1 MVPASEAHPVK
12 VKEALRAF
20 GTDYRD
26 AELLLLHCLG
36 RDERSWLIAHDHD
49 ELPTDIVEAF
59 SSMSKERLKGVPLAY
74 LLGHREFWSLKLKVT
89 RDVLIPR
96 PETELLVEWAVELA
110 SQCDLDSMLD
120 LGTGSGAIAL
130 AVQQDL
136 PHLSVTA
143 SDVSASALRVA
154 RENAEYLGLPVEFV
168 ESSWFGAVA
177 QRRWALIASNP
188 PYVAANDAHLL
199 DGDLRFEPNTALTDQ
214 GDGLWSIREIA
225 SNAPDH
231 LEAGGWLLIEHGFDQ
246 AADVRSIF
254 ELNGFSKVSL
264 RHDLAGRPRVTGGCW
279 QC

>member
-1 MVPASEAHPVK
+1 MPVNEARPVK
-12 VKEALRAF
+12 IKEALRAF
-20 GTDYRD
+20 GNDYRD

-49 ELPTDIVEAF
+49 ELPADVIEVF
-59 SSMSKERLKGVPLAY
+59 SSMSAERLKGVPLAY

-96 PETELLVEWAVELA
+96 PETELLVEWALELA
-110 SQCDLDSMLD
+110 SRYDLESMLD

-130 AVQQDL
+130 AVKQDA

-143 SDVSASALRVA
+143 SDVSESALRVA
-154 RENAEYLGLPVEFV
+154 RENAEDLGLPVEFV
-168 ESSWFGAVA
+168 ESSWFDALE

-188 PYVAANDAHLL
+188 PYVAADDAHLKK
-199 DGDLRFEPNTALTDQ
+199 GDLRFEPSTALTDG
-214 GDGLWSIREIA
+214 GDGLSSIQEIA
-225 SNAPDH
+225 SNAPNH
-231 LEAGGWLLIEHGFDQ
+231 LEAGGWLLIEHGYDQ
-246 AADVRSIF
+246 ASDVRSIL

-264 RHDLAGRPRVTGGCW
+264 RNDLAGRPRVTGGCW

>member
-1 MVPASEAHPVK
+1 MAPASEAHPVK

-36 RDERSWLIAHDHD
+36 RDERSWLIAHDHY
-49 ELPTDIVEAF
+49 ELPTYIVEAF

-154 RENAEYLGLPVEFV
+154 RENAEDLALPVEFV
-168 ESSWFGAVA
+168 ESSWFGALA

-231 LEAGGWLLIEHGFDQ
+231 LEAGGWLLIEHGYDQ
-246 AADVRSIF
+246 AADVRSSF

>member
-1 MVPASEAHPVK
+1 VPVNEAQPVK

-36 RDERSWLIAHDHD
+36 KDERSWLIAHDDD
-49 ELPTDIVEAF
+49 ELPTDVIETFA
-59 SSMSKERLKGVPLAY
+59 SISADRLKGVPLAY
-74 LLGHREFWSLKLKVT
+74 LLGYREFWSLKLKVT

-96 PETELLVEWAVELA
+96 PETELLVAWALELA
-110 SQCDLDSMLD
+110 SRYDLESLLD

-130 AVQQDL
+130 AVQHDL
-136 PHLSVTA
+136 PRLSVTA
-143 SDVSASALRVA
+143 SDVSGSALRVA
-154 RENAEYLGLPVEFV
+154 RANAEGLGLPVEFV
-168 ESSWFGAVA
+168 QSRWFDALE

-188 PYVAANDAHLL
+188 PYVAVDDAHLQ
-199 DGDLRFEPNTALTDQ
+199 DGDLRFEPNTALTD
-214 GDGLWSIREIA
+214 GSDGLSSIREIA

-231 LEAGGWLLIEHGFDQ
+231 LETGGWLLIEHGYDQ
-246 AADVRSIF
+246 AADVRSIL

-264 RHDLAGRPRVTGGCW
+264 RHDLAGRPRATGGCW

>member
-1 MVPASEAHPVK
+1 MPVNEAHPVK

-26 AELLLLHCLG
+26 AELLLLHSLG
-36 RDERSWLIAHDHD
+36 KDERSWLIAHDHD
-49 ELPTDIVEAF
+49 ELPTDVIDSF

-74 LLGHREFWSLKLKVT
+74 LMGHREFWSLTLKVT

-110 SQCDLDSMLD
+110 SQYDLQSLLD

-130 AVQQDL
+130 AVKHDL
-136 PHLSVTA
+136 PHLTVTA
-143 SDVSASALRVA
+143 SDVSGSALRVA
-154 RENAEYLGLPVEFV
+154 RENAEDLGLPVEFV
-168 ESSWFGAVA
+168 ESSWFGALA

-188 PYVAANDAHLL
+188 PYVAADDAHLK
-199 DGDLRFEPNTALTDQ
+199 DGDLRFEPSTALTDG
-214 GDGLWSIREIA
+214 GDGLSSIREIA
-225 SNAPDH
+225 SNAPNH
-231 LEAGGWLLIEHGFDQ
+231 LEAGGWLLIEHGYDQ
-246 AADVRSIF
+246 AADVRSIL

>member
-1 MVPASEAHPVK
+1 MPVNEARPVK
-12 VKEALRAF
+12 IKEALRAF
-20 GTDYRD
+20 GNDYRD

-49 ELPTDIVEAF
+49 ELQADVIEVF
-59 SSMSKERLKGVPLAY
+59 SSMSAERLKGVPLAY

-96 PETELLVEWAVELA
+96 PETELLVEWALELA
-110 SQCDLDSMLD
+110 SRYDLESMLD

-130 AVQQDL
+130 AVQHDA

-143 SDVSASALRVA
+143 SDVSESALRVA
-154 RENAEYLGLPVEFV
+154 RENAEDLGLPVEFV
-168 ESSWFGAVA
+168 ESSWFDALE

-188 PYVAANDAHLL
+188 PYVAADDAHLKK
-199 DGDLRFEPNTALTDQ
+199 GDLRFEPSTALTDG
-214 GDGLWSIREIA
+214 GDGLSSIQQIA
-225 SNAPDH
+225 SNAPNH
-231 LEAGGWLLIEHGFDQ
+231 LEAGGWLLIEHGYDQ
-246 AADVRSIF
+246 ASDVRSIL

-264 RHDLAGRPRVTGGCW
+264 RNDLAGRPRVTGGCW

>member
-1 MVPASEAHPVK
+1 MPVSEAYPVK

-20 GTDYRD
+20 GTDFRD
-26 AELLLLHCLG
+26 AELLLLHSLG
-36 RDERSWLIAHDHD
+36 KDERSWLIAHDHD
-49 ELPTDIVEAF
+49 ELPTDVIDSF

-74 LLGHREFWSLKLKVT
+74 LMGHREFWSLTLKVT

-110 SQCDLDSMLD
+110 SQYDLQSLLD

-130 AVQQDL
+130 AVKHDL
-136 PHLSVTA
+136 PHLTVTA
-143 SDVSASALRVA
+143 SDVSGSALRVA
-154 RENAEYLGLPVEFV
+154 RENAEDLGLPVEFV
-168 ESSWFGAVA
+168 ESSWFGALA

-188 PYVAANDAHLL
+188 PYVAADDAHLK
-199 DGDLRFEPNTALTDQ
+199 DGDLRFEPSTALTDG
-214 GDGLWSIREIA
+214 GDGLSSIREIA
-225 SNAPDH
+225 SNAPNH
-231 LEAGGWLLIEHGFDQ
+231 LEAGGWLLIEHGYDQ
-246 AADVRSIF
+246 AADVRSIL

>member
-1 MVPASEAHPVK
+1 MPVNEVQPVK
-12 VKEALRAF
+12 IKEALRAF
-20 GTDYRD
+20 ANDYRD

-49 ELPTDIVEAF
+49 ELQADVIEVF
-59 SSMSKERLKGVPLAY
+59 SSMSAERLKGVPLAY

-96 PETELLVEWAVELA
+96 PETELLVEWALELA
-110 SQCDLDSMLD
+110 SRYDLESMLD

-130 AVQQDL
+130 AVQHDA

-143 SDVSASALRVA
+143 SDVSESALRVA
-154 RENAEYLGLPVEFV
+154 RENAEDLGLPVEFV
-168 ESSWFGAVA
+168 ESSWFDALE

-188 PYVAANDAHLL
+188 PYVAADDAHLQK
-199 DGDLRFEPNTALTDQ
+199 GDLRFEPSTALTDG
-214 GDGLWSIREIA
+214 GDGLSSIQEIV
-225 SNAPDH
+225 SKAPNH
-231 LEAGGWLLIEHGFDQ
+231 LEAGGWLLIEHGYDQ
-246 AADVRSIF
+246 AADVRSIL

-264 RHDLAGRPRVTGGCW
+264 RNDLAGRPRVTGGCW

>member
-20 GTDYRD
+20 GTGYRD
-26 AELLLLHCLG
+26 AELLLLHSLG
-36 RDERSWLIAHDHD
+36 KDERSWLIAHDRD
-49 ELPTDIVEAF
+49 ELPTDVIETF
-59 SSMSKERLKGVPLAY
+59 SSLSEERLKGMPLAY

-96 PETELLVEWAVELA
+96 PETESLVEWAVELV

-136 PHLSVTA
+136 PHLAVTA

-154 RENAEYLGLPVEFV
+154 RENAEDLGLPVEFV
-168 ESSWFGAVA
+168 ESSWFGALA

-199 DGDLRFEPNTALTDQ
+199 DGDLRFEPNTALTDG
-214 GDGLWSIREIA
+214 GDGLSSIREIA

-231 LEAGGWLLIEHGFDQ
+231 LEAGGWLLIEHGYDQ

-254 ELNGFSKVSL
+254 ELNGFSKVNL

>member
-1 MVPASEAHPVK
+1 MVPGSEAHLVK
-12 VKEALRAF
+12 VTEALRAF

-49 ELPTDIVEAF
+49 ELPRNIVEAF

-154 RENAEYLGLPVEFV
+154 RENAEDLGLPVEFV
-168 ESSWFGAVA
+168 ESSWFGALA

-199 DGDLRFEPNTALTDQ
+199 DGDLRFEPNIALTDQ
-214 GDGLWSIREIA
+214 RDGLWSIREIA

-231 LEAGGWLLIEHGFDQ
+231 LEAGGWLLIEHGYDQ

-264 RHDLAGRPRVTGGCW
+264 RHDRAGRPRVTGGCW

>member
-1 MVPASEAHPVK
+1 MPVNEAQPVK
-12 VKEALRAF
+12 IKEALRAF
-20 GTDYRD
+20 GNDYRD

-49 ELPTDIVEAF
+49 ELPADVIEVF
-59 SSMSKERLKGVPLAY
+59 SSMSAERLKGVPLAY

-96 PETELLVEWAVELA
+96 PETELLVEWALELA
-110 SQCDLDSMLD
+110 SRYDLESMLD

-130 AVQQDL
+130 AVKQDA

-143 SDVSASALRVA
+143 SDVSESALRVA
-154 RENAEYLGLPVEFV
+154 RENAEDLGLPVEFV
-168 ESSWFGAVA
+168 ESSWFDALE

-188 PYVAANDAHLL
+188 PYVAADDAHLKK
-199 DGDLRFEPNTALTDQ
+199 GDLRFEPSTALTDG
-214 GDGLWSIREIA
+214 GDGLSSIQEIA
-225 SNAPDH
+225 SNAPNH
-231 LEAGGWLLIEHGFDQ
+231 LEAGGWLLIEHGYDQ
-246 AADVRSIF
+246 ASDVRSIL

-264 RHDLAGRPRVTGGCW
+264 RNDLAGRPRVTGGCW

>member
-1 MVPASEAHPVK
+1 MPASEAYPVK

-26 AELLLLHCLG
+26 AELLLLHSLG
-36 RDERSWLIAHDHD
+36 RDDRSWLIAHDHD
-49 ELPTDIVEAF
+49 ELPTDVIATF
-59 SSMSKERLKGVPLAY
+59 SSLSDERLRGMPLAY

-96 PETELLVEWAVELA
+96 PETELLVAWAVELA
-110 SQCDLDSMLD
+110 FQYDLQSMLD

-130 AVQQDL
+130 AVQYDL

-143 SDVSASALRVA
+143 SDVSALALRVA
-154 RENAEYLGLPVEFV
+154 RENAQDLGLPVEFV
-168 ESSWFGAVA
+168 ESSWFGALA

-188 PYVAANDAHLL
+188 PYVAADDAHLL
-199 DGDLRFEPNTALTDQ
+199 EGDLRFEPNTALTDG
-214 GDGLWSIREIA
+214 GDGLSSIREIA

-231 LEAGGWLLIEHGFDQ
+231 LEAGGWLLIEHGYDQ
-246 AADVRSIF
+246 AADVRSIL

>member
-1 MVPASEAHPVK
+1 MVPGNEAHPVK
-12 VKEALRAF
+12 VTEALRAF

-96 PETELLVEWAVELA
+96 SETELLVEWAVELA

-154 RENAEYLGLPVEFV
+154 RENAEDLGLPVEFV
-168 ESSWFGAVA
+168 ESSWFGALA

-199 DGDLRFEPNTALTDQ
+199 DGDLRFEPNIALTDQ

-231 LEAGGWLLIEHGFDQ
+231 LEAGGWLLIEHGYDQ
-246 AADVRSIF
+246 AAVVRSIF
-254 ELNGFSKVSL
+254 ELNGFSKVNL

>member
-1 MVPASEAHPVK
+1 MPASETHPMK
-12 VKEALRAF
+12 VKEALRSF

-96 PETELLVEWAVELA
+96 PETELLVEWAAELA
-110 SQCDLDSMLD
+110 SHHDLQSMLD

-130 AVQQDL
+130 AVQHDL

-143 SDVSASALRVA
+143 SDVSELALRVA
-154 RENAEYLGLPVEFV
+154 RENAENLGLPVEFV
-168 ESSWFGAVA
+168 ESSWFDALA
-177 QRRWALIASNP
+177 KRRWALIVSNP
-188 PYVAANDAHLL
+188 PYVAADDGHLL
-199 DGDLRFEPNTALTDQ
+199 EGDLRFEPNTALTDK
-214 GDGLWSIREIA
+214 GDGLSSIREIA

-231 LEAGGWLLIEHGFDQ
+231 LEAGGWLLIEHGYDQ
-246 AADVRSIF
+246 AADVRSIL

-264 RHDLAGRPRVTGGCW
+264 RHDLAGRPRVTGGRW

>member
-1 MVPASEAHPVK
+1 MVPGSEAHLVK
-12 VKEALRAF
+12 VTEALRAF

-154 RENAEYLGLPVEFV
+154 RENAEDLRLPVEFV
-168 ESSWFGAVA
+168 ESSWFGALA

-199 DGDLRFEPNTALTDQ
+199 DGDLRFEPNIALTDQ

-231 LEAGGWLLIEHGFDQ
+231 LEAGGWLLIEHGYDQ

>member
-1 MVPASEAHPVK
+1 VPGSEAHPMK

-36 RDERSWLIAHDHD
+36 KVERSWLIAHDHD
-49 ELPTDIVEAF
+49 ELPRDVIDSF
-59 SSMSKERLKGVPLAY
+59 SSMSEERLKGVPLAY
-74 LLGHREFWSLKLKVT
+74 LVGHREFWSLKFKVT

-110 SQCDLDSMLD
+110 SYYDLDSMLD

-130 AVQQDL
+130 AVQHDL

-143 SDVSASALRVA
+143 SDVSELALRVA
-154 RENAEYLGLPVEFV
+154 RENAQDLGLPVEFV
-168 ESSWFGAVA
+168 ESSWFCALA

-188 PYVAANDAHLL
+188 PYVAADDAHLQE
-199 DGDLRFEPNTALTDQ
+199 GNLRFEPNTALTD
-214 GDGLWSIREIA
+214 GRDGLSSIREIA

-231 LEAGGWLLIEHGFDQ
+231 LEAGGWLLIEHGYDQ
-246 AADVRSIF
+246 AADVRSIL

>member
-1 MVPASEAHPVK
+1 MPVNEVQPVK
-12 VKEALRAF
+12 IKEALRAF
-20 GTDYRD
+20 ANDYRD

-49 ELPTDIVEAF
+49 ELQADVIEVF
-59 SSMSKERLKGVPLAY
+59 SSMSAERLKGVPLAY

-96 PETELLVEWAVELA
+96 PETELLVEWALELA
-110 SQCDLDSMLD
+110 SRYDLESMLD

-130 AVQQDL
+130 AVQHDA

-143 SDVSASALRVA
+143 SDVSESALRVA
-154 RENAEYLGLPVEFV
+154 RENAEDLGLPVEFV
-168 ESSWFGAVA
+168 ESSWFDALE

-188 PYVAANDAHLL
+188 PYVAADDAHLKK
-199 DGDLRFEPNTALTDQ
+199 GDLRFEPSTALTDG
-214 GDGLWSIREIA
+214 GDGLSSIREIA
-225 SNAPDH
+225 SNAPNH
-231 LEAGGWLLIEHGFDQ
+231 LEAGGWLLIEHGYDQ
-246 AADVRSIF
+246 AADVRSIL

-264 RHDLAGRPRVTGGCW
+264 RNDLAGRPRVTGGCW

>member
-1 MVPASEAHPVK
+1 MK

-20 GTDYRD
+20 GTGYRD
-26 AELLLLHCLG
+26 AELLLLHSLG
-36 RDERSWLIAHDHD
+36 KDERSWLIAHDHD
-49 ELPTDIVEAF
+49 ELPTDVIETF
-59 SSMSKERLKGVPLAY
+59 SSLSEERLKGMPLAY

-154 RENAEYLGLPVEFV
+154 RENAEDLGLPVEFV
-168 ESSWFGAVA
+168 ESSWFGALA

-199 DGDLRFEPNTALTDQ
+199 DGDLRFEPNIALTDQ

-231 LEAGGWLLIEHGFDQ
+231 LEAGGWLLIEHGYDQ

-254 ELNGFSKVSL
+254 ELNGFSKVNL

>member
-1 MVPASEAHPVK
+1 MAPASEAHPVK

-154 RENAEYLGLPVEFV
+154 RENAEDLGLPVEFV
-168 ESSWFGAVA
+168 ESSWFGALA

-199 DGDLRFEPNTALTDQ
+199 DGDLRFEPNIALTDQ

-231 LEAGGWLLIEHGFDQ
+231 LEAGGWLLIEHGYDQ

-254 ELNGFSKVSL
+254 ELNGFSKVNL

>member
-1 MVPASEAHPVK
+1 MPVNEVQPVK
-12 VKEALRAF
+12 IKEALRAF
-20 GTDYRD
+20 ANDYRD

-49 ELPTDIVEAF
+49 ELQADVIEVF
-59 SSMSKERLKGVPLAY
+59 SSMSAERLKGVPLAY

-96 PETELLVEWAVELA
+96 PETELLVEWALELA
-110 SQCDLDSMLD
+110 SRYDLESMLD

-130 AVQQDL
+130 AVQHDE

-143 SDVSASALRVA
+143 SDVSESALRVA
-154 RENAEYLGLPVEFV
+154 RENAEDLGLPVEFV
-168 ESSWFGAVA
+168 ESSWFDALE

-188 PYVAANDAHLL
+188 PYVAADDAHLKK
-199 DGDLRFEPNTALTDQ
+199 GDLRFEPSTALTGG
-214 GDGLWSIREIA
+214 GDGLSSIREIA
-225 SNAPDH
+225 SNAPNH
-231 LEAGGWLLIEHGFDQ
+231 LEAGGWLLIEHGYDQ
-246 AADVRSIF
+246 AADVRSIL

-264 RHDLAGRPRVTGGCW
+264 RNDLAGRPRVTGGCW

>member
-1 MVPASEAHPVK
+1 MAPASEAHPVK

-154 RENAEYLGLPVEFV
+154 RENAEDLGLPVEFV
-168 ESSWFGAVA
+168 ESSWFDALA

-199 DGDLRFEPNTALTDQ
+199 DGDLRFEPNIALPDQ

-231 LEAGGWLLIEHGFDQ
+231 LEAGGWLLIEHGYDQ

>member
-1 MVPASEAHPVK
+1 MPASEAHPVK

-26 AELLLLHCLG
+26 AELLLLHSLG
-36 RDERSWLIAHDHD
+36 RDDRSWLIAHDHD
-49 ELPTDIVEAF
+49 ELPTDVIATF
-59 SSMSKERLKGVPLAY
+59 SSLSDERLRGMPLAY

-96 PETELLVEWAVELA
+96 PETELLVAWAVELA
-110 SQCDLDSMLD
+110 SQYDLRSMLD

-130 AVQQDL
+130 AVKHDL
-136 PHLSVTA
+136 PHLTVTA
-143 SDVSASALRVA
+143 SDVSGSALRVA
-154 RENAEYLGLPVEFV
+154 RENAEDLGLPVEFV
-168 ESSWFGAVA
+168 ESSWFGALA
-177 QRRWALIASNP
+177 HRRWALIASNP
-188 PYVAANDAHLL
+188 PYVAADDDHLK
-199 DGDLRFEPNTALTDQ
+199 DGDLRFEPSTALTDG
-214 GDGLWSIREIA
+214 GDGLSSIREIA

-231 LEAGGWLLIEHGFDQ
+231 LEAGGWLLIEHGYDQ
-246 AADVRSIF
+246 AADVRSIL

>member
-1 MVPASEAHPVK
+1 MPVNEAQPVK
-12 VKEALRAF
+12 IKEALRAF
-20 GTDYRD
+20 GNDYRD

-49 ELPTDIVEAF
+49 ELQADVIEVF
-59 SSMSKERLKGVPLAY
+59 SSMSAERLKGVPLAY

-96 PETELLVEWAVELA
+96 PETELLVEWALELA
-110 SQCDLDSMLD
+110 SRYDLESMLD

-130 AVQQDL
+130 AVQHDA

-143 SDVSASALRVA
+143 SDVSESALRVA
-154 RENAEYLGLPVEFV
+154 RENAEDLGLPVEFV
-168 ESSWFGAVA
+168 ESSWFDALE

-188 PYVAANDAHLL
+188 PYVAADDAHLKK
-199 DGDLRFEPNTALTDQ
+199 GDLRFEPSIALTDG
-214 GDGLWSIREIA
+214 GDGLSSIQEIA
-225 SNAPDH
+225 SNAPNH
-231 LEAGGWLLIEHGFDQ
+231 LEAGGWLLIEHGYDQ
-246 AADVRSIF
+246 ASDVRSIL

-264 RHDLAGRPRVTGGCW
+264 RNDLAGRPRVTGGCW

>member
-1 MVPASEAHPVK
+1 MVPGSEAHLVK
-12 VKEALRAF
+12 VTEALRAF

-49 ELPTDIVEAF
+49 ELPRNIVEAF

-154 RENAEYLGLPVEFV
+154 RENAEDLGLPVEFV
-168 ESSWFGAVA
+168 ESSWFGALA

-199 DGDLRFEPNTALTDQ
+199 DGDLRFEPNIALTDQ

-231 LEAGGWLLIEHGFDQ
+231 LEAGGWLLIEHGYDQ

-264 RHDLAGRPRVTGGCW
+264 RHDRAGRPRVTGGCW

>member
-1 MVPASEAHPVK
+1 MPVNEARPVK
-12 VKEALRAF
+12 IKEALRAF
-20 GTDYRD
+20 GNDYRD

-49 ELPTDIVEAF
+49 ELQADVIEVF
-59 SSMSKERLKGVPLAY
+59 SSMSAERLKGVPLAY

-96 PETELLVEWAVELA
+96 PETELLVEWALELA
-110 SQCDLDSMLD
+110 SRYDLESMLD

-130 AVQQDL
+130 AVKQDA

-143 SDVSASALRVA
+143 SDVSESALRVA
-154 RENAEYLGLPVEFV
+154 RENAEDLGLPVEFV
-168 ESSWFGAVA
+168 ESSWFDALE

-188 PYVAANDAHLL
+188 PYVAADDAHLKK
-199 DGDLRFEPNTALTDQ
+199 GDLRFEPSTALTDG
-214 GDGLWSIREIA
+214 GDGLSSIQQIA
-225 SNAPDH
+225 SNAPNH
-231 LEAGGWLLIEHGFDQ
+231 LEAGGWLLIEHGYDQ
-246 AADVRSIF
+246 ASDVRSIL

-264 RHDLAGRPRVTGGCW
+264 RNDLAGRPRVTGGCW